1 LRGRSY
7 LRGSKRTHQRAQ
19 ELFDQAI
26 VFDPDFAAAF
36 AEKSLTYFS
45 GFIMPMSGDPKV
57 VGGSLAAAERAVALD
72 PNLPLAHAR
81 LGWALFANRR
91 HQEAIAAGRR
101 AVALGPS
108 DAESHAQLG
117 NILNWTGKPEEAISH
132 LERAMRLNPHYPF
145 YYLFY
150 LGHSHYLLG
159 NREQAIEL
167 MERVVTRVPYFLPV
181 RRHLAV
187 LYEEAGR
194 SEEAKTQTSEV
205 LRIFPGAS
213 IEDER
218 ARCFYRWTPVLMDR
232 FFDGLRKSGMPEGEP
247 GKEPIEMKG

>member
-1 LRGRSY
+1 M
-7 LRGSKRTHQRAQ
+7 
-19 ELFDQAI
+19 
-26 VFDPDFAAAF
+26 AAY

-45 GFIMPMSGDPKV
+45 GFIMPMSRDPKV
-57 VGGSLAAAERAVALD
+57 VENSLTVAERAVALD
-72 PNLPLAHAR
+72 PNLPLAYAR
-81 LGWALFANRR
+81 LSWALFANRR
-91 HQEAIAAGRR
+91 HEEAVDAAKR

-117 NILNWTGKPEEAISH
+117 NVLNWSGKPEEAIAH
-132 LERAMRLNPHYPF
+132 LKRAMRLNPHHPF

-167 MERVVTRVPYFLPV
+167 MEQVVTRAPYFLPV

-194 SEEAKTQTSEV
+194 NEEAKAQTSEV
-205 LRIFPGAS
+205 LAS
-213 IEDER
+213 S
-218 ARCFYRWTPVLMDR
+218 CP
-232 FFDGLRKSGMPEGEP
+232 
-247 GKEPIEMKG
+247 